1 MLKYP
6 QFCERFLY
14 TGCAV
19 HKLGVRG
26 RTLVKPFV
34 KCILYLFYAIKSHK
48 SASYMGADAALRFL
62 RLVLWDHLQ
71 QVGECGACLALF
83 GYLQIVR
90 IVLHFR
96 NGSPPPAGKYGEL
109 PDNRCLLLA
118 ARLPFK
124 RFCGGGLSARA
135 CLGTRRRVPIYRARV
150 ARQGGH
156 PRGKLVRQRPSRRCK
171 PRSTRAG

>member
-1 MLKYP
+1 MMRTGYSATL
-6 QFCERFLY
+6 QVWGERRSLH

-48 SASYMGADAALRFL
+48 SASYTGADAALRFL

-71 QVGECGACLALF
+71 HVGECGACLALF

-96 NGSPPPAGKYGEL
+96 NGA
-109 PDNRCLLLA
+109 
-118 ARLPFK
+118 
-124 RFCGGGLSARA
+124 LSVRA
-135 CLGTRRRVPIYRARV
+135 MHC
-150 ARQGGH
+150 
-156 PRGKLVRQRPSRRCK
+156 
-171 PRSTRAG
+171 

>member
-1 MLKYP
+1 MRTGYSATLQVWGERRSLHAAPCRVPNSCQIHRNMLKYP

-71 QVGECGACLALF
+71 HVGECGACLALF

-96 NGSPPPAGKYGEL
+96 NGHDEIVAVRPCHVVAPEYQQDEHRKNDEVIPA
-109 PDNRCLLLA
+109 D
-118 ARLPFK
+118 
-124 RFCGGGLSARA
+124 
-135 CLGTRRRVPIYRARV
+135 TI
-150 ARQGGH
+150 
-156 PRGKLVRQRPSRRCK
+156 
-171 PRSTRAG
+171 